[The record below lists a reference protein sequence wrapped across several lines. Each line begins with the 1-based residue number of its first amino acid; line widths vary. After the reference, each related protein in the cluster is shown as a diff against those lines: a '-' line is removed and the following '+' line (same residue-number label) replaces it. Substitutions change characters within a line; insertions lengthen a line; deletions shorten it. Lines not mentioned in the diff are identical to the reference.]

1 MIYWTI
7 KTAII
12 SIIFIFLIHHLIEFF
27 KNTLTVPKVKD
38 LVNIPAQKYEHI
50 FNMIN
55 KKNYENNN
63 ITSNITSN
71 ITNNINNDIE
81 KINNNINLST
91 NINSLPVVGDDM
103 KSELKKFLKQQMT
116 NNTYN
121 S

>member
-63 ITSNITSN
+63 ITSNI
-71 ITNNINNDIE
+71 NNDIE

>member
-7 KTAII
+7 KTAVI

-38 LVNIPAQKYEHI
+38 LVNIPTQKYEHI
-50 FNMIN
+50 FNMLN
-55 KKNYENNN
+55 KKKYENNN
-63 ITSNITSN
+63 IT
-71 ITNNINNDIE
+71 NNMNNDIE
-81 KINNNINLST
+81 KINSNINLST

-121 S
+121 T

>member
-7 KTAII
+7 KTVII

-38 LVNIPAQKYEHI
+38 LVNVPTQKYEHI
-50 FNMIN
+50 LNILSKN
-55 KKNYENNN
+55 KNTNDNNSNN
-63 ITSNITSN
+63 IENL
-71 ITNNINNDIE
+71 
-81 KINNNINLST
+81 NNNINLST
-91 NINSLPVVGDDM
+91 NINNLPVVGDDM

-116 NNTYN
+116 NNIYN

>member
-7 KTAII
+7 KTIII

-38 LVNIPAQKYEHI
+38 LVNVPAQKYEHI
-50 FNMIN
+50 LNVLSKNTGENKYSNSSENLNSDIN
-55 KKNYENNN
+55 Q
-63 ITSNITSN
+63 
-71 ITNNINNDIE
+71 
-81 KINNNINLST
+81 ST
-91 NINSLPVVGDDM
+91 NINILPVVGDDM

-116 NNTYN
+116 NNIYN

>member
-38 LVNIPAQKYEHI
+38 LVNIPTQKYEHI
-50 FNMIN
+50 FNILN

-63 ITSNITSN
+63 ITSSIN
-71 ITNNINNDIE
+71 NNINNDLE

>member
-7 KTAII
+7 KTIII

-38 LVNIPAQKYEHI
+38 LVNVPTQKYEHI
-50 FNMIN
+50 LNMLSKN
-55 KKNYENNN
+55 KNTNDNS
-63 ITSNITSN
+63 SNIEN
-71 ITNNINNDIE
+71 LNNS
-81 KINNNINLST
+81 INLST
-91 NINSLPVVGDDM
+91 NINNLPVAGDDM

-116 NNTYN
+116 NNIYN

>member
-7 KTAII
+7 KTAVI

-38 LVNIPAQKYEHI
+38 LVNIPTQKYEHI
-50 FNMIN
+50 FNMLN

-63 ITSNITSN
+63 IT
-71 ITNNINNDIE
+71 NNMNNDIE
-81 KINNNINLST
+81 KINSNINLST

-121 S
+121 T

>member
-1 MIYWTI
+1 MIYLTI
-7 KTAII
+7 KSVII

-38 LVNIPAQKYEHI
+38 LVNVPTQKYEHI
-50 FNMIN
+50 LNILS
-55 KKNYENNN
+55 KNTTDTNNN
-63 ITSNITSN
+63 IENL
-71 ITNNINNDIE
+71 
-81 KINNNINLST
+81 NNNINLST

-116 NNTYN
+116 NNIYN

>member
-1 MIYWTI
+1 MIYLTI
-7 KTAII
+7 KTVII

-38 LVNIPAQKYEHI
+38 LVNVPTQKYEHI
-50 FNMIN
+50 LNILSKNTSEN
-55 KKNYENNN
+55 KYTNNN
-63 ITSNITSN
+63 IENL
-71 ITNNINNDIE
+71 
-81 KINNNINLST
+81 NNNINLST

-116 NNTYN
+116 NNIYN

>member
-7 KTAII
+7 KTIII

-38 LVNIPAQKYEHI
+38 LVNVPTQKYEHI
-50 FNMIN
+50 LNILS
-55 KKNYENNN
+55 KSKNTSDNS
-63 ITSNITSN
+63 SNIDN
-71 ITNNINNDIE
+71 L
-81 KINNNINLST
+81 NNINLST

-116 NNTYN
+116 NNIYN

>member
-7 KTAII
+7 KTVII

-38 LVNIPAQKYEHI
+38 LVNVPTQKYEHI
-50 FNMIN
+50 LNILSKNTSGDN
-55 KKNYENNN
+55 KYTNNN
-63 ITSNITSN
+63 IENLN
-71 ITNNINNDIE
+71 NTN
-81 KINNNINLST
+81 NLST
-91 NINSLPVVGDDM
+91 NINNLPVVGDDM

-116 NNTYN
+116 NNIYN

>member
-7 KTAII
+7 KTVTI

-38 LVNIPAQKYEHI
+38 LVNIPTQKYENI
-50 FNMIN
+50 FNILS

-63 ITSNITSN
+63 IT
-71 ITNNINNDIE
+71 NNMNDDIE
-81 KINNNINLST
+81 KINSNLST
-91 NINSLPVVGDDM
+91 NINKLPVVADDM

>member
-7 KTAII
+7 KTVII

-38 LVNIPAQKYEHI
+38 LVNIPTQKYEHI

-55 KKNYENNN
+55 KKNYDNNS
-63 ITSNITSN
+63 ITSNI
-71 ITNNINNDIE
+71 NNDLE

-116 NNTYN
+116 NNIYN

>member
-7 KTAII
+7 KTVII

-38 LVNIPAQKYEHI
+38 LVNVPTQKYEHI
-50 FNMIN
+50 LNILSKNTSGDN
-55 KKNYENNN
+55 KYSNN
-63 ITSNITSN
+63 IENLNS
-71 ITNNINNDIE
+71 
-81 KINNNINLST
+81 NINLST
-91 NINSLPVVGDDM
+91 NINNLPVVGDDM

-116 NNTYN
+116 NNIYN